1 MAGVIG
7 GTLGFWSDEDL
18 YQGAMEAADIAFRP
32 DGNGWA
38 YWSRDGGTF
47 FVLRFSW
54 HTTHGHRLT
63 LDLRE
68 QLSGT
73 WDLEGRTARHRVT
86 SQAAYATKIAL
97 TYEIHLGEDALGR
110 PATLLEA
117 SQPIRPR
124 HHQRPLRLQTRTRRG
139 RTRPSGPQSLR
150 ATPVSQDTST
160 GSRN

>member
-1 MAGVIG
+1 VLDTRLAGY
-7 GTLGFWSDEDL
+7 WSDEDL
-18 YQGAMEAADIAFRP
+18 YQGAMEAAGIAFRP

-47 FVLRFSW
+47 FVLRLSW
-54 HTTHGHRLT
+54 HTTHGHRLA

-86 SQAAYATKIAL
+86 SQAACATKIAL
-97 TYEIHLGEDALGR
+97 TYEIHPGEDALGR

-117 SQPIRPR
+117 SQPIRPGTIGDR
-124 HHQRPLRLQTRTRRG
+124 FAFKRELTEDEQDPAARSRYG
-139 RTRPSGPQSLR
+139 